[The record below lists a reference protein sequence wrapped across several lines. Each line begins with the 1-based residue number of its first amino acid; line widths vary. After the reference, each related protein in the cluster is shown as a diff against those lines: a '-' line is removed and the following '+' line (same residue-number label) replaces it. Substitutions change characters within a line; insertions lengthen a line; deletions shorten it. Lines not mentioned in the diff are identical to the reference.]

1 LPGVPDV
8 PKRQMSPLAR
18 MRLLPP
24 VEYDYPYTGKL
35 NLSRMKT
42 PDEVKAA
49 CPTANFLATPA
60 ACARAT
66 IDKSQCWVYMLE
78 DDALIALGYDVDVV
92 YRHEMGHCNGW
103 LHK

>member
-1 LPGVPDV
+1 
-8 PKRQMSPLAR
+8 
-18 MRLLPP
+18 
-24 VEYDYPYTGKL
+24 
-35 NLSRMKT
+35 MKT